1 MTVKA
6 SKSQEIYSYINA
18 PTKICSIDHVKDL
31 IKDKAC
37 LTLIEEPFFKSIIK
51 IIDEICEQKVVGDI
65 VMVGVFKGGAAL
77 YLWSL
82 FKEKRFQGNLWL
94 FDSFKGFNDSQ
105 LTKQKDV
112 DSIKLFGTNKYFES
126 LSSETCVF
134 NLFEKFEV
142 SDKVR
147 IVSGFIEN
155 TAKIA
160 PIQSIAFLHID
171 VDAYDPTLT
180 ALDSFYPKINNG
192 GWCVLDDYYVDLF
205 GCRDAVDYYRAL
217 HQISNEIVMIG
228 SYPAGWKKQD

>member
-147 IVSGFIEN
+147 IV
-155 TAKIA
+155 
-160 PIQSIAFLHID
+160 
-171 VDAYDPTLT
+171 
-180 ALDSFYPKINNG
+180 
-192 GWCVLDDYYVDLF
+192 
-205 GCRDAVDYYRAL
+205 
-217 HQISNEIVMIG
+217 
-228 SYPAGWKKQD
+228 